1 MSHRN
6 ARTTY
11 LGRLLIIGRYRDG
24 WPKAHIAS
32 AMGISRKCVS
42 TWVTRYETEGE
53 AGLHDRCS
61 RPHTMPTRT
70 AAEVEAR
77 IVALRTRER
86 RGPDWLAAELGVS
99 ARTISRVLRRHQV
112 PHLADCDPLTGQVI
126 RASKTTAVRYERRRP
141 GELVHMDARKARS
154 DPRRR
159 RLAGSRSTQ
168 PAPQPHDEGG
178 LRLCAL
184 VRRRSLP
191 ACVLGDPPGRK
202 GSHLCRF
209 PDPRSTTSPA
219 TASPGSNG

>member
-11 LGRLLIIGRYRDG
+11 LGRLLIIERYRDG

-77 IVALRTRER
+77 IVALSTRER
-86 RGPDWLAAELGVS
+86 RGPDWLAAELGVP
-99 ARTISRVLRRHQV
+99 ARTISRVLRRRQV
-112 PHLADCDPLTGQVI
+112 PHLADCDPLTGQV
-126 RASKTTAVRYERRRP
+126 
-141 GELVHMDARKARS
+141 
-154 DPRRR
+154 
-159 RLAGSRSTQ
+159 
-168 PAPQPHDEGG
+168 
-178 LRLCAL
+178 
-184 VRRRSLP
+184 
-191 ACVLGDPPGRK
+191 
-202 GSHLCRF
+202 
-209 PDPRSTTSPA
+209 
-219 TASPGSNG
+219 